1 LPIHLTP
8 WIKRFW
14 KIVLFFRKNTLN
26 DDGMMIIEHSKYQVR
41 PYG

>member
-14 KIVLFFRKNTLN
+14 KNCIINFRKIRLT
-26 DDGMMIIEHSKYQVR
+26 MMEWW
-41 PYG
+41 